1 MNTNPRNRLRP
12 MATATGTNQHM
23 AQPATLDG
31 GQTWIWVALCGVPV
45 SAGRTVALLRK
56 NREHTGLADCQT
68 CARAM
73 RSNAVS
79 APIAPNARTL
89 LDALR

>member
-1 MNTNPRNRLRP
+1 MNTNPKNRLRP
-12 MATATGTNQHM
+12 MATATGTRQHM

-31 GQTWIWVALCGVPV
+31 GQTWTWVALCGVPV

-56 NREHTGLADCQT
+56 NREHTGLGDCNI
-68 CARAM
+68 CAVAM
-73 RSNAVS
+73 RSNAIS
-79 APIAPNARTL
+79 SPLAPNAKSL